1 MTVAAAGE
9 RKWVKTFA
17 PADYCTGYISRD
29 TVSGTSRKTC
39 STQVTYCYR
48 SKNCEPRNDFPCKV
62 LLGPWCN
69 LNRVHVF
76 AFSRKIVPQSVM
88 SRSKIGATVIEAV
101 YARTL
106 YMQFS
111 RYRELFVEN
120 HNFLPHVYGAPLKL
134 QRGLA
139 RVVTS
144 TT

>member
-1 MTVAAAGE
+1 
-9 RKWVKTFA
+9 
-17 PADYCTGYISRD
+17 
-29 TVSGTSRKTC
+29 
-39 STQVTYCYR
+39 
-48 SKNCEPRNDFPCKV
+48 
-62 LLGPWCN
+62 
-69 LNRVHVF
+69 
-76 AFSRKIVPQSVM
+76 M

-139 RVVTS
+139 RAVTS